1 MIAWPPVRPMYP
13 ARGGGRL
20 SETSSASGPE
30 RSTLARARRWLVGWL
45 VLAALLA
52 LAVLVNAVRD
62 YLFVWRILAAQQM
75 RHHMAEYVASLEQ
88 ALRRP
93 TAPAMV
99 PAELLAVPTEPT
111 IDATWVEVRQLDGTV
126 VARRGAAQGPTF
138 RRDEEVIHFRNHEPL
153 FRIVDSPAGDLV
165 VQAFPVYALPR
176 PPEAAAPPPA
186 PSPPRAGPRSLVIV
200 EVAAP
205 LTIRDASSLW
215 PTRRNLLVDSAG
227 AIALLATVVIAG
239 LGFRSYERGQRLE
252 AQLEIARQVQAELLP
267 ARTGGWE
274 EPVRLAAAYRPAEQV
289 GGDFW
294 DAFRP
299 GDGRVALVIGD
310 VSGKGVPAALLTGVI
325 HGAVRSAAWWESAA
339 SHELESAQLNRLLC
353 RDAAPNRYASM
364 FWCYY
369 EPGTRELR
377 YVNDGHCP
385 PLLVSRGP
393 DGLEVST
400 LDAGGPVLGLVDD
413 AAYRQASRH
422 VAVGDLL
429 ILYSDGLVESTN
441 TAGEEYGVGRLRELL
456 PSAAASGPEGLRDT
470 IEAAVAGFR
479 GPVALRDDLTLVVA
493 QFG

>member
-1 MIAWPPVRPMYP
+1 
-13 ARGGGRL
+13 L
-20 SETSSASGPE
+20 SETPSASGRE
-30 RSTLARARRWLVGWL
+30 RSTLTRARRWLVGWL
-45 VLAALLA
+45 VLAVLLA

-62 YLFVWRILAAQQM
+62 YVFVWRILAAQQV

-93 TAPAMV
+93 TAPAMA

-111 IDATWVEVRQLDGTV
+111 IDATWAEVRQLDGTV
-126 VARRGAAQGPTF
+126 VARRGAVQGPTF

-165 VQAFPVYALPR
+165 VQAFPVYGSPR
-176 PPEAAAPPPA
+176 PPEAAAPSPA

-215 PTRRNLLVDSAG
+215 PIRRNLVVDSAG
-227 AIALLATVVIAG
+227 ALALLATVVIAG
-239 LGFRSYERGQRLE
+239 LGFRSYERGRRLE

-267 ARTGGWE
+267 ARTDGWE
-274 EPVRLAAAYRPAEQV
+274 PLRLAAAYRPAEQV

-377 YVNDGHCP
+377 YVNGGHCP
-385 PLLVSRGP
+385 PLLVSRGR

-413 AAYRQASRH
+413 AVYRQTSLRVSA
-422 VAVGDLL
+422 GDFLV
-429 ILYSDGLVESTN
+429 LYSDGLVESTN
-441 TAGEEYGVGRLRELL
+441 AAGEEYGVGRLRELL
-456 PSAAASGPEGLRDT
+456 PAAAGTPQGLRDA
-470 IEAAVAGFR
+470 IEAAVAAFIGS
-479 GPVALRDDLTLVVA
+479 VALRDDLTLVVA